1 MTFIILSDNGSPL
14 RIKCLSE
21 FESFKAG
28 IQLNKSEVLV
38 TCRKLFKYSPQSNST
53 FFPILDLL
61 QLLKQFS
68 YSISLERFNFFVFGE
83 QASY

>member
-38 TCRKLFKYSPQSNST
+38 TCRKLFKYSSQSNST

-68 YSISLERFNFFVFGE
+68 YSISLERFNFFVFGG